1 MKVYWTVCVLTL
13 LIAYLMPYDDE
24 NQCKKRMIFTFIPL
38 FLFGALRVDFG
49 NDYPAYEAFWQE
61 IHNGA
66 FAFENTQHLE
76 MGYQLLNYLMPS
88 YRSILVLNSFLL
100 CLALGVFLYRN
111 VPPKYLGIA
120 LILMFL
126 NPEKNIYG
134 SLVGIRNGLVVSGF
148 LLSFFFIQM
157 RKLVPF
163 AITTVFLMQ
172 FHTSAVLFMPVA
184 YFVANNN
191 ELTRREILIW
201 VICLAV
207 LLAFSV
213 SELIEIVTPF
223 VSTYLDRYETYLN
236 AEKHRGYLEIIANII
251 FIILLFIGF
260 YTNKGVLT
268 DKQNSLYR
276 MGLVY
281 LASAFLGTLSMRASY
296 FYDMFFIATI
306 ANMFSVEWKQPS
318 LKWCLLGFALV
329 VSWYSTFVV
338 WMGSQWWDHEVYH
351 SIISL

>member
-13 LIAYLMPYDDE
+13 LIAWLMPYNNDK
-24 NQCKKRMIFTFIPL
+24 QCRIRMIFTFLPL

-49 NDYPAYEAFWQE
+49 ADYLAYEEFWYE
-61 IHNGA
+61 MHNSM
-66 FAFENTQHLE
+66 FSFDNTLHAEL
-76 MGYQLLNYLMPS
+76 GFQLLNYLMPS
-88 YRSILVLNSFLL
+88 YRSLLVLNSFLL

-111 VPPKYLGIA
+111 VPPKYIWIA

-148 LLSFFFIQM
+148 LLSFVFIQS
-157 RKLVPF
+157 RRLVPF
-163 AITTVFLMQ
+163 AITTIFLMQ

-184 YFVANNN
+184 YFVANNK
-191 ELTRREILIW
+191 ELTRREIIIW
-201 VICLAV
+201 VIALAV
-207 LLAFSV
+207 LMTLSV
-213 SELIEIVTPF
+213 SALFDIITPF
-223 VSTYLDRYETYLN
+223 VSSYLDRYESYLEV
-236 AEKHRGYLEIIANII
+236 EKHRGYLIISSNII

-260 YTNKGVLT
+260 YSNRKALT

-281 LASAFLGTLSMRASY
+281 LASAFLGSLSTRASY

-306 ANMFSVEWKQPS
+306 ANMLSVEWKQPI
-318 LKWCLLGFALV
+318 LKWCLFGLALA
-329 VSWYSTFVV
+329 VSLYSTFVV
-338 WMGSQWWDHEVYH
+338 WMGSPYWNHEVYH
-351 SIISL
+351 SIFSL